1 MPQRNDRSRSTPTT
15 SPKNNSWF
23 RMQAGHQSDA
33 DIYIYDEI
41 GFWGVTAKQFISDLN
56 ALGDITHINLHI
68 NSPGGDVFEGIAIFN
83 ALKTHGA
90 SITVY
95 VDGVAASMASVI
107 AMVGNPVIM
116 PENTFMMIHKPFG
129 FTGGDAEDM
138 RTYADLLD
146 KVEAVLLPAYA
157 QKTGKTTDEIA
168 AMLADETW
176 MSGAECLAHGFADQ
190 VTPAVKAMACIQ
202 SKRTEEFKKMP
213 ESIRNMITPP
223 RNSAP
228 RVPDDEPAAPRT
240 PVQAAAPVVDE
251 NSIRAQVL
259 AEQKARVNGINDLF
273 AMFGGRYQALQAQ
286 CLADPEC
293 SLEQARE
300 KLLNEMGREST
311 PSNKNTPAHIYA
323 GNGNF
328 VGDGI
333 RQALMARAGFEK
345 TERDNVYNGMTLR
358 EYARMSLT
366 ERGIGVSSYN
376 PMQMVGAAFTHS
388 TSDFG
393 NILLDVAN
401 KAILQGWEDAP
412 ETYEQWTRKGQ
423 LSDFKIAHRVGM
435 GGFSALRQVR
445 EGAEY
450 KYVTTGDKQATIA
463 LATYGELFSI
473 TRQAII
479 NDDLNMLT
487 DVPMKLGRA
496 AKSTIADLVYAILT
510 SNPKISTDNVS
521 LFDKAK
527 HANVLESA
535 AMDVASLDKARQL
548 MRVQKEGERHLNIR
562 PAFVLVTAT
571 PHLAV
576 YDPTV
581 QFEFW
586 FSEKRITDIRQ
597 VETSARYLGTALYW
611 IAASINIRPGHD
623 YYFYVRSVNTVGKS
637 AFVEAV
643 GRASDDAEGYLDFF
657 KGKITESHLGKE
669 LLEKVELTENNAS
682 KLEEFSKEWKDANDK
697 WNAMWGVKIEQT
709 KDGKH
714 YVAGIGLSMEDTEEG
729 KLSQFL
735 VAANRI
741 AFIDPS
747 NGNTRPMFVGQGD
760 QIFMN
765 DVFLKRLTAP
775 TITSGGSP
783 PVFSLTSD
791 GKLTAKNADI
801 SGSVNANSGTLNNVT
816 INENCQIKGKL
827 SANQIEGDIV
837 KTVSKS
843 FPRTST
849 YASGTITVRIS
860 DDQKFDRQV
869 MIPPVLFRGGK
880 HENFNS
886 NNQQSYWYS
895 TCRLRV
901 TRNGQEIFNQS
912 TTDAQG
918 VFSSVIDMPAGQ
930 GTLTLTFTVSS
941 SGANNWTPTTSISD
955 LLVVVMK
962 KSTAG
967 ISIS

>member
-1 MPQRNDRSRSTPTT
+1 MSQRNDRSRSTPTA

-41 GFWGVTAKQFISDLN
+41 GFWGVTAKQFVSDLN
-56 ALGDITHINLHI
+56 ALGNITHINLHI

-138 RTYADLLD
+138 RTYAALLD

-176 MSGAECLAHGFADQ
+176 MSGADCLAHGFADQ

-228 RVPDDEPAAPRT
+228 REPENKTTESQVQGQVTVHAATAVHDAGTTANTPSADERR
-240 PVQAAAPVVDE
+240 
-251 NSIRAQVL
+251 IRAQVL

-273 AMFGGRYQALQAQ
+273 AMFGGRYQTLQAQ
-286 CLADPEC
+286 CLAEPEC

-311 PSNKNTPAHIYA
+311 PSNKNTPTHIYA

-366 ERGIGVSSYN
+366 ERGIVVSGYN

-496 AKSTIADLVYAILT
+496 AKSTIADLVYVILT

-527 HANVLESA
+527 HANVLEGA

-562 PAFVLVTAT
+562 PAFVLVPTAMESV
-571 PHLAV
+571 AN
-576 YDPTV
+576 
-581 QFEFW
+581 
-586 FSEKRITDIRQ
+586 Q
-597 VETSARYLGTALYW
+597 V
-611 IAASINIRPGHD
+611 I
-623 YYFYVRSVNTVGKS
+623 RSVSV
-637 AFVEAV
+637 
-643 GRASDDAEGYLDFF
+643 
-657 KGKITESHLGKE
+657 KGADI
-669 LLEKVELTENNAS
+669 N
-682 KLEEFSKEWKDANDK
+682 
-697 WNAMWGVKIEQT
+697 
-709 KDGKH
+709 
-714 YVAGIGLSMEDTEEG
+714 AGIINPVKDFATVIAEPRLDDNSQSTFYLAAAKGSDTIE
-729 KLSQFL
+729 
-735 VAANRI
+735 VAYLNGVDTPY
-741 AFIDPS
+741 IDQQD
-747 NGNTRPMFVGQGD
+747 G
-760 QIFMN
+760 
-765 DVFLKRLTAP
+765 
-775 TITSGGSP
+775 
-783 PVFSLTSD
+783 FSVD
-791 GKLTAKNADI
+791 G
-801 SGSVNANSGTLNNVT
+801 VT
-816 INENCQIKGKL
+816 TK
-827 SANQIEGDIV
+827 
-837 KTVSKS
+837 
-843 FPRTST
+843 
-849 YASGTITVRIS
+849 VRI
-860 DDQKFDRQV
+860 DAGV
-869 MIPPVLFRGGK
+869 APVDHRG
-880 HENFNS
+880 
-886 NNQQSYWYS
+886 
-895 TCRLRV
+895 
-901 TRNGQEIFNQS
+901 
-912 TTDAQG
+912 
-918 VFSSVIDMPAGQ
+918 
-930 GTLTLTFTVSS
+930 
-941 SGANNWTPTTSISD
+941 
-955 LLVVVMK
+955 LVK
-962 KSTAG
+962 CTA
-967 ISIS
+967 

>member
-1 MPQRNDRSRSTPTT
+1 MSQRNDRSRSTPTA

-33 DIYIYDEI
+33 DIYDEI

-157 QKTGKTTDEIA
+157 QKTGKTTDEVA

-223 RNSAP
+223 RNSATREP
-228 RVPDDEPAAPRT
+228 ENKNTASQTQEQTTAQVATTATTTNAPSADES
-240 PVQAAAPVVDE
+240 
-251 NSIRAQVL
+251 SIRAQVL
-259 AEQKARVNGINDLF
+259 AEQKARVSGINELF
-273 AMFGGRYQALQAQ
+273 GMFGGRYQTLQAS
-286 CLADPEC
+286 CLSDPEC

-300 KLLNEMGREST
+300 KLLNEMGKEFS

-366 ERGIGVSSYN
+366 ERGIGVSGYN

-562 PAFVLVTAT
+562 PAFVLVPTAMESVANQVIRSSSVKGADINAGIIN
-571 PHLAV
+571 PVKDFA
-576 YDPTV
+576 TV
-581 QFEFW
+581 IAEPRLDDNSQTTF
-586 FSEKRITDIRQ
+586 
-597 VETSARYLGTALYW
+597 YL
-611 IAASINIRPGHD
+611 AASKGSDTIEVAYLNGVDTPYIDQMEG
-623 YYFYVRSVNTVGKS
+623 FSV
-637 AFVEAV
+637 
-643 GRASDDAEGYLDFF
+643 D
-657 KGKITESHLGKE
+657 
-669 LLEKVELTENNAS
+669 
-682 KLEEFSKEWKDANDK
+682 
-697 WNAMWGVKIEQT
+697 GVTT
-709 KDGKH
+709 K
-714 YVAGIGLSMEDTEEG
+714 
-729 KLSQFL
+729 
-735 VAANRI
+735 
-741 AFIDPS
+741 
-747 NGNTRPMFVGQGD
+747 
-760 QIFMN
+760 
-765 DVFLKRLTAP
+765 
-775 TITSGGSP
+775 
-783 PVFSLTSD
+783 
-791 GKLTAKNADI
+791 
-801 SGSVNANSGTLNNVT
+801 
-816 INENCQIKGKL
+816 
-827 SANQIEGDIV
+827 
-837 KTVSKS
+837 
-843 FPRTST
+843 
-849 YASGTITVRIS
+849 VRI
-860 DDQKFDRQV
+860 DAGV
-869 MIPPVLFRGGK
+869 APVDHRG
-880 HENFNS
+880 
-886 NNQQSYWYS
+886 
-895 TCRLRV
+895 
-901 TRNGQEIFNQS
+901 
-912 TTDAQG
+912 
-918 VFSSVIDMPAGQ
+918 
-930 GTLTLTFTVSS
+930 
-941 SGANNWTPTTSISD
+941 
-955 LLVVVMK
+955 LVK
-962 KSTAG
+962 CTA
-967 ISIS
+967 